1 MLVSAARML
10 LPQVLPYSFVHLLDG
25 AGSRR
30 PVGKERLVHPVGG
43 VAPDPA
49 HHDLAVLFV
58 PFEDGPRSEAQL
70 ATDLGGNRDL
80 SLSRQPRPRQSHITY
95 ITMVMRGLPV
105 QTHEV
110 PPFRRAIILVA
121 DGVGC
126 GHAADASA
134 YGDSGAD
141 TIGNIARAV
150 GELRLPNL
158 EALGLGH
165 LTAIAAFRRRRH
177 RAAPGRPRRGL
188 GRQGHD
194 HRPLGDGGPRDR
206 RSDAD
211 LSTRLSPRDHRR
223 PACSG
228 GRNLLGNKTAS
239 GTVIIDELGPRH
251 LATGDLI
258 LYTSADSVIQ
268 IAAHEEIVPLAELY
282 RICEAARLIADRHRI
297 GRVIARPFVGAPGA
311 FRRTYN
317 RRDYSLVPPAPTLL
331 DHLVDAGQRGDRRR
345 QDLRHLRGPR
355 PFALAPQRGERRRAA
370 ADAGG
375 ATDPRAGLLF
385 VNLVDFDMLYGHRND
400 VAGFAR
406 ALAELDAWLPAFENA
421 LAPGDVAFITADH
434 GNNPTTPGTDH
445 TRERVPLLAFG
456 PGVRPVP
463 LGIRSSFC
471 DLGQTIAAALG
482 IRPIGRGSSFLD
494 AITG

>member
-1 MLVSAARML
+1 M
-10 LPQVLPYSFVHLLDG
+10 
-25 AGSRR
+25 
-30 PVGKERLVHPVGG
+30 ER
-43 VAPDPA
+43 
-49 HHDLAVLFV
+49 
-58 PFEDGPRSEAQL
+58 
-70 ATDLGGNRDL
+70 
-80 SLSRQPRPRQSHITY
+80 
-95 ITMVMRGLPV
+95 PV
-105 QTHEV
+105 QTQGV

-141 TIGNIARAV
+141 TVGNIARAV
-150 GELRLPNL
+150 VGGLRLPNL

-165 LTAIAAFRRRRH
+165 LTSITGVSPTASPCGAWGAMGEASAGKDTITGHWEMAGLVTEEAMPTFPHGFPPAITEELRTTA
-177 RAAPGRPRRGL
+177 
-188 GRQGHD
+188 
-194 HRPLGDGGPRDR
+194 
-206 RSDAD
+206 
-211 LSTRLSPRDHRR
+211 
-223 PACSG
+223 

-239 GTVIIDELGPRH
+239 GTAIIDELGPQH

-268 IAAHEEIVPLAELY
+268 IAAHEEIVPLEELY
-282 RICEAARLIADRHRI
+282 RICQAARTIADRHRI

-331 DHLVDAGQRGDRRR
+331 DQLIDAGCEVIGVGKISDIFAARGLTRSIHSEGNTDG
-345 QDLRHLRGPR
+345 LRLTLETLPS
-355 PFALAPQRGERRRAA
+355 LER
-370 ADAGG
+370 
-375 ATDPRAGLLF
+375 GLLF

-406 ALAELDAWLPAFENA
+406 ALRELDAWLPSFGKA
-421 LAPGDVAFITADH
+421 LVPGDIAFITADH
-434 GNNPTTPGTDH
+434 GNDPTTPGTDH

-456 PGVRPVP
+456 PGIRPVP
-463 LGIRSSFC
+463 LGTRSSFC

-482 IRPIGRGSSFLD
+482 IPPLPRGTSFLD
-494 AITG
+494 AIAGIAG